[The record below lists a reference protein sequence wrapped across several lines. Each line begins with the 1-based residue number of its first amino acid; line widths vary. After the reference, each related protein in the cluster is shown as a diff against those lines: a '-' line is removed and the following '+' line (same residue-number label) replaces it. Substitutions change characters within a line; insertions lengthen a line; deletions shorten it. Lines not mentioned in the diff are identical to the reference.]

1 MKNKIIC
8 WSASWEYGQFWFRL
22 WTGWGMVLKAP
33 WCEPLFSEVYGHEKY
48 FPKKGWRV
56 GILDRHKLEDK

>member
-1 MKNKIIC
+1 MKNKIIDG
-8 WSASWEYGQFWFRL
+8 SASWEYGKFWFRI

-33 WCEPLFSEVYGHEKY
+33 WCEPVFSERSGYIKF

-56 GILDRHKLEDK
+56 GILNTRKLEMK